1 MLKKIIIVFTYQFYL
16 FFLSKL
22 DIKNSKKIKYIKKK
36 IKNKKVYLL
45 DFSSIGSSILLS
57 CYLNRLLSEK
67 KLYKNNLIIISN
79 KTKLNSFWQNKLKQK
94 FFFKECPNLFKFLKR
109 YSNNFKLNI
118 INWPFDGT
126 NFETENSLILEFDDE
141 EKLLGDSLLKKLKI
155 DKNKKIVTISYK
167 SNDYWLKKI
176 NKYKSFE
183 EYRLSKPENL
193 IKSVEFLKKNNYQII
208 FTGEPSSNDKKILSN
223 CIFYDHLEQKEK
235 NFFDFYIYYVANFS
249 IIGQSGD
256 LAFAYLFK
264 KPILNHNAIH
274 PNFFNKGIFL
284 PKYFYNN
291 SKTKY
296 LNFEKILKIK
306 KYHYFSDIIFPK
318 LKKIS
323 AIHFKNTFY
332 FSSKDITLIE
342 NNNEDILEGV
352 KELIEY
358 IDNRFY
364 EKLSNNDRILQKNIK
379 EKFYFNSITKND
391 LLINTMEFNGY
402 VSQNYLNK
410 LKKLNK

>member
-208 FTGEPSSNDKKILSN
+208 FTGEP
-223 CIFYDHLEQKEK
+223 
-235 NFFDFYIYYVANFS
+235 
-249 IIGQSGD
+249 
-256 LAFAYLFK
+256 
-264 KPILNHNAIH
+264 
-274 PNFFNKGIFL
+274 
-284 PKYFYNN
+284 
-291 SKTKY
+291 
-296 LNFEKILKIK
+296 
-306 KYHYFSDIIFPK
+306 
-318 LKKIS
+318 
-323 AIHFKNTFY
+323 
-332 FSSKDITLIE
+332 
-342 NNNEDILEGV
+342 
-352 KELIEY
+352 
-358 IDNRFY
+358 
-364 EKLSNNDRILQKNIK
+364 
-379 EKFYFNSITKND
+379 
-391 LLINTMEFNGY
+391 
-402 VSQNYLNK
+402 
-410 LKKLNK
+410 